1 MPQARRILTAAL
13 AAAAVLAGAA
23 PAHAATVVTQPCV
36 VSISSASLQN
46 QAVTGTGFTPGAL
59 VTIRYASKQN
69 PTPTYLTSTTADPAG
84 NFSVATSPASFNK
97 FDTQKQSFVLGASE
111 DANPANAATTTYQ
124 QVRLGYR
131 TNPSTGKPTRSAL
144 HTVRGFPPGKKTY
157 LHFRFGGKTKRNV
170 LLGTTSSP
178 CGIVTKR
185 MSLLPTKSHPGTWTV
200 YVDQVPA
207 YHKGTLQQ
215 LKYKFVISRTFG

>member
-1 MPQARRILTAAL
+1 MPQARRILTAAV

-23 PAHAATVVTQPCV
+23 PAYAATVVTQPCV

-59 VTIRYASKQN
+59 VTVKYASKQN
-69 PTPTYLTSTTADPAG
+69 PMPTYLTSVTADPAG
-84 NFSVATSPASFNK
+84 NISVATYPASFNK
-97 FDTQKQSFVLGASE
+97 FDTQQQSFVLAAIDGT
-111 DANPANAATTTYQ
+111 NPAIVATATYQ

-131 TNPSTGKPTRSAL
+131 TNPSTGKPTRTAI
-144 HTVRGFPPGKKTY
+144 HTVRGFPVGKKTY
-157 LHFRFGGKTKRNV
+157 LHFRYGGKTKRTV

-178 CGIVTKR
+178 CGVVAKR
-185 MSLLPTKSHPGTWTV
+185 MRLLPTQSHAGTWTV
-200 YVDQVPA
+200 YVDQVKA
-207 YHKGTLQQ
+207 YHKGTPAQ